1 MSTHG
6 SMDLRLNYCTIPVYD
21 TEEDRKQV
29 FKKILN
35 YPVCLKERYKLYV
48 KSLTLLYGWGR

>member
-6 SMDLRLNYCTIPVYD
+6 SVDLRLNYFTTPVYD

-35 YPVCLKERYKLYV
+35 YPVCLKERYELHI
-48 KSLTLLYGWGR
+48 KSVTLLYG